1 LSLEQVQ
8 NTLAQLE
15 GELWLAANLLNA
27 SGMGLME
34 VIRLR
39 VKDVD
44 FNRVEILVRDGN
56 GMKDRATVLP
66 RCLIE
71 PPQATFGCG

>member
-27 SGMGLME
+27 SGMRLME

-66 RCLIE
+66 CCSID
-71 PPQATFGCG
+71 PPQATFGGG